1 MGRDVRI
8 GWVRD
13 PLELYAKHYRLI
25 AHCRRPE
32 CEHRRDIPVAL
43 LLRLFP
49 KDTTIGEIAGLFRC
63 TQCGLRGARIRA
75 EYVGPLGDGR
85 S

>member
-1 MGRDVRI
+1 VRREPPLLHDWLRDLPRSASADLAAPARGFFFFAI
-8 GWVRD
+8 
-13 PLELYAKHYRLI
+13 
-25 AHCRRPE
+25 
-32 CEHRRDIPVAL
+32 IPVAL

-49 KDTTIGEIAGLFRC
+49 KDTTIGEIARLFRC

-75 EYVGPLGDGR
+75 EYVGPVGDGR